1 MAIPI
6 QRPLYDESYGV
17 TSGSTTIT
25 AGFTVAVPMVG
36 RGEITDVYITP
47 IDGTGTTSGSAT
59 LTINVE
65 NGVATATATVNPA
78 GTGFAS
84 VVSGFSPRLFVLDGD
99 TVKLTLGT
107 GLVSGAAA
115 SMSMVVRQRSA

>member
-1 MAIPI
+1 MSLPI
-6 QRPLYDESYGV
+6 QRALYDEPYGV

-25 AGFTVAVPMVG
+25 AGFTVAIPMDG
-36 RGEITDVYITP
+36 RGEITDVYICP

-65 NGVATATATVNPA
+65 NGVSTATATVNPA

-84 VVSGFSPRLFVLDGD
+84 VVNGFSPRLFVLDGD
-99 TVKLTLGT
+99 VVKMTLGT
-107 GLVSGAAA
+107 GLVSGAIA
-115 SMSMVVRQRSA
+115 SVTMVVRKRSA